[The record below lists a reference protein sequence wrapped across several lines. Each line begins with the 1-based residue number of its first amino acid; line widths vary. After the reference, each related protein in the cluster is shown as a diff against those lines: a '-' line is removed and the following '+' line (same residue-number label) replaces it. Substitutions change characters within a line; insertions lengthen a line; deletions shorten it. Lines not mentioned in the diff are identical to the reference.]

1 MHVSLDGF
9 VAGGNG
15 EMDWIKLGDEMWE
28 YVETITKAADTA
40 LYGEVTYH
48 MMEDYWP
55 TVADKPNATKHDI
68 EHAHWANAASKI
80 VFSKTLQK
88 TNWEGTRIVR
98 DNIAQEMATLKN
110 QPGKNLLMLGSP
122 TLAHSFMELDLIDE
136 FRLNINPIIIGKGKP
151 LFKDV
156 GKKINLKLFA
166 EKKFENGVLAL
177 QYERIQ

>member
-9 VAGGNG
+9 VCGPNG
-15 EMDWIKLGDEMWE
+15 EMDWIKLGDEMWD
-28 YVETITKAADTA
+28 YVTTITDAADTA
-40 LYGEVTYH
+40 LYGQVTYH

-55 TVADKPNATKHDI
+55 TAADKPNATKHDI
-68 EHAHWANAASKI
+68 EHAHWVNAASKI

-88 TNWEGTRIVR
+88 TNWEGARIVR
-98 DNIAQEMATLKN
+98 ANIAEEMATLKN

-136 FRLNINPIIIGKGKP
+136 FRLNINPIVIGKGKP
-151 LFKDV
+151 LFKDI
-156 GKKINLKLFA
+156 GKKIDLKLIA

-177 QYERIQ
+177 RYDRIK